1 MKIKL
6 KDLNG
11 KVTQEVDVDDAFGEL
26 MVSLDKEEDA
36 SNKRYKYHIAF
47 SLDDATYEGDT
58 FKSNEPDPLNKIN
71 EKEELENQQRRYDLF
86 ISSLTP
92 TQKRRF
98 LLFEDGKSEREVAR
112 IEGVDFKSIHET
124 KEQLKKKY
132 IKLFG
137 DPHQKKW
144 VFSYMLR
151 WVIWEEKMN

>member
-1 MKIKL
+1 MLIKL

-11 KVTQEVDVDDAFGEL
+11 KVVDIVDVEDKIGEL

-58 FKSNEPDPLNKIN
+58 FKSNEPDPLTALI

-98 LLFEDGKSEREVAR
+98 LLFEDGNSEREVAR

-137 DPHQKKW
+137 DPHQKK
-144 VFSYMLR
+144 
-151 WVIWEEKMN
+151 